1 MTIFRPPTLCRIG
14 AALLL
19 SVSLLA
25 CSSPGQPAPES
36 TGPGTQQ
43 AAEKSPSVVNRP
55 AAPVPALNVPAGDA
69 STAVEKFIDW
79 AAESRLSQREEG
91 RAAIVAARTN
101 DAVAQALVDA
111 VFAAQKTDH
120 SRALVALSILG
131 ELRNPVGEQGLTRFV
146 NLPFPKDIPD
156 PGFEG
161 EQPEQTALGT
171 LQAKAAEGLAYMG
184 NESSRQQVLT
194 LVAQHPSRIVRAA
207 SIAAFLYNYPDSR
220 ELLRRYVQPGEL
232 IFLDRPGRDIGESG
246 ESFNAELAV
255 YLKLHPELAAPAPTS
270 GEEEAPDLPD
280 PVDAG
285 PPPAY

>member
-1 MTIFRPPTLCRIG
+1 MTRFHTSTLRRIG

-25 CSSPGQPAPES
+25 CSSPGQSPSEP

-43 AAEKSPSVVNRP
+43 GAEKAPSVVNRP
-55 AAPVPALNVPAGDA
+55 AAPVPGLNVSAGDA
-69 STAVEKFIDW
+69 SAAVEKFIDW

-91 RAAIVAARTN
+91 RAAIVAARAN

-146 NLPFPKDIPD
+146 NLPFPQDNPD

-184 NESSRQQVLT
+184 SESSAQQVVT

-207 SIAAFLYNYPDSR
+207 AIAAFLYNYPNSR

-232 IFLDRPGRDIGESG
+232 IFLDRPSRDIGESG
-246 ESFNAELAV
+246 ESFNAKLAAFIR
-255 YLKLHPELAAPAPTS
+255 LHPEVLAPAPTS
-270 GEEEAPDLPD
+270 GEEEGPDLPD